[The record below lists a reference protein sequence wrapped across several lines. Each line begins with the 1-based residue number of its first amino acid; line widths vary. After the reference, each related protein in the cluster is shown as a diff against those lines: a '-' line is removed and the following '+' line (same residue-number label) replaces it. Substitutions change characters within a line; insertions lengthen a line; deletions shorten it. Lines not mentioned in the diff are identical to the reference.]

1 MARERITDIT
11 VLTKGF
17 VAIEDEVTE
26 EEVNEPEDVQ
36 PLIQAQLAQ
45 VERNA
50 DEGVDAPQAWSFAIE
65 VLQKLTEDAGA
76 DTEPVAAPVVEA
88 PVVFGDAALWAET
101 TATFSARAKDYAET
115 VRIPV
120 SAVLHLT
127 RSDKRIEHR
136 YRAFR
141 GAILAID
148 GTGSEENPLEPF
160 FGDDSPM
167 LSPGL

>member
-1 MARERITDIT
+1 
-11 VLTKGF
+11 
-17 VAIEDEVTE
+17 
-26 EEVNEPEDVQ
+26 
-36 PLIQAQLAQ
+36 
-45 VERNA
+45 
-50 DEGVDAPQAWSFAIE
+50 
-65 VLQKLTEDAGA
+65 
-76 DTEPVAAPVVEA
+76 
-88 PVVFGDAALWAET
+88 
-101 TATFSARAKDYAET
+101 